1 MSKSIWQE
9 IKEQPDHIREVFM
22 WVCVIAVFSVIGF
35 SWFRSTSK
43 QLVALVNPEQA
54 QQDQIA
60 SAKEDSTSSPFATIS
75 KSWKS
80 LTANI
85 GELFNFTQKSNDIQ
99 INSKRLPVVEPNVL
113 PLSAD
118 KK

>member
-1 MSKSIWQE
+1 
-9 IKEQPDHIREVFM
+9 M
-22 WVCVIAVFSVIGF
+22 WACVIVVFSVVGF

-54 QQDQIA
+54 QQDQMA
-60 SAKEDSTSSPFATIS
+60 EAKQGNTSSPFATIS
-75 KSWKS
+75 QSWKN

-99 INSKRLPVVEPNVL
+99 ITNQKLPEIEPNLL